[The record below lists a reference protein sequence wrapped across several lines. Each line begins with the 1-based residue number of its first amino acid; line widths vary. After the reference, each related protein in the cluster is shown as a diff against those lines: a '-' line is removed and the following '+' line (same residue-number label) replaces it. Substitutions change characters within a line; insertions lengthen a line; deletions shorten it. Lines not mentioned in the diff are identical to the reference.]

1 MRIRIRI
8 SAANCRKI
16 HWTKTLQTYFKMVK
30 FYLTQI
36 VYLRIKIQVIY
47 HIVAVMLIL
56 AIIDEILI

>member
-1 MRIRIRI
+1 
-8 SAANCRKI
+8 
-16 HWTKTLQTYFKMVK
+16 MVK

>member
-8 SAANCRKI
+8 SAANCRKS
-16 HWTKTLQTYFKMVK
+16 HWSKTSQTYFKIVK
-30 FYLTQI
+30 FNSSQI
-36 VYLRIKIQVIY
+36 VYQRIKIQVIY